1 MSSKDDILKAAM
13 KVFLR
18 NGYEKASMRD
28 IVDESGF
35 AKGGIYH
42 HFKNKEAIFL
52 ASMEGLMEEMNNW
65 YYELFKEAKSL
76 KEVLHTYFKV
86 LPDMKQFLN
95 GISGTENEAEFNYYI
110 LIFEG
115 LKKIPAFKEKYY
127 AEHEQFLTEFSKQL
141 ELAKQ
146 QGIIKQDLDVST
158 FGFIIHALLEGSYMY
173 SMFSAEMDLPDIAEK
188 MFQLIWKAIS
198 TE

>member
-13 KVFLR
+13 RVFLR

-28 IVDESGF
+28 IVAESGF

-52 ASMEGLMEEMNNW
+52 AAMEGLMVEMDRW
-65 YYELFKEAKSL
+65 FLALFIEKKSF
-76 KEVLHTYFKV
+76 KQVLHTYFTV
-86 LPDMKQFLN
+86 LPDMKHFLN
-95 GISGTENEAEFNYYI
+95 GISGTEGEAEYNYYI

-127 AEHEQFLTEFSKQL
+127 EQHEVFLREFSVQL
-141 ELAKQ
+141 DAAKQ
-146 QGIIKQDLDVST
+146 QGIIKPNIDSET
-158 FGFIIHALLEGSYMY
+158 FGFMIHALLDGSYMF
-173 SMFSAEMDLPDIAEK
+173 SMFSEDIDLPQIAEK
-188 MFQLIWKAIS
+188 MFQTIWNIIS